1 MFETDNIT
9 DTNTEPTIALE
20 TETMVIELSCVNEA
34 GIAGSD
40 IPPGFFF
47 VFLSFFLNFRSFYS
61 KPCYIITLCS
71 PGELHRGPCWL
82 HNSFDQGKYQ
92 IE

>member
-1 MFETDNIT
+1 MKLVYNIT

-20 TETMVIELSCVNEA
+20 TEPMVVELSCVNEA

-40 IPPGFFF
+40 IPPVFVFCCWFFF
-47 VFLSFFLNFRSFYS
+47 LFSVHFIQ
-61 KPCYIITLCS
+61 KPCYIITLFS
-71 PGELHRGPCWL
+71 PGELHRGPRGL